1 MKEKERIL
9 EEENEKGLMMER
21 KENKWVKKR
30 KYTRRR

>member
-1 MKEKERIL
+1 MIEKERIL

-21 KENKWVKKR
+21 KSNKWVKKR